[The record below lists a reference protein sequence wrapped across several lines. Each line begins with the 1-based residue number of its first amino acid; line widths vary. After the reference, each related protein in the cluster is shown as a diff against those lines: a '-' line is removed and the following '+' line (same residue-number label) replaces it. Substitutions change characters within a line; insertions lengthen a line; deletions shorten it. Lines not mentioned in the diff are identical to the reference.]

1 MTKNQ
6 ELEILDKTIA
16 ALGADTYCGPWLAT
30 IRFEVEQSLRSDIFP
45 DFSLREARIECA
57 RLKDETTVLCK
68 TMRDKGEVENM
79 RLRAEAF
86 KKADEIASIH
96 AAGVKE
102 SLRQAKW
109 ALDKV
114 IANLP

>member
-1 MTKNQ
+1 MTKAQ
-6 ELEILDKTIA
+6 ELAILDKAIA

-30 IRFEVEQSLRSDIFP
+30 IRFEVEQSLRCDIFP
-45 DFSLREARIECA
+45 EFSLRAAQVECA
-57 RLKDETTVLCK
+57 ELKKQTEITCK
-68 TMRDKGEVENM
+68 GMRDKCDSDVA
-79 RLRAEAF
+79 RLRADAF

-96 AAGVKE
+96 AAGIKE
-102 SLRQAKW
+102 QLRQAKW